1 MSFQNISRK
10 AITEF
15 VFGGFDTVQSPV
27 AVGVILLILY
37 ILVITANIATICLII
52 TDKKMHQPMYLFI
65 CNLAIVDM
73 LYCTSSC
80 PTMICIL
87 VIGYKTISY
96 VPCIIQSY
104 IFHVSSTMEM
114 FGISAMAFDRYI
126 AIGRPLQYH
135 SVLTICRG
143 FLITVILIIPVTI
156 LPLPLCQSTLKY
168 VFCDY
173 PAIVRASCVDPNP
186 YFNTISVVSFF
197 IIFVTFGFICFSYLK
212 IVIVV
217 VKMSSMS
224 DKKKVF
230 NTCFSHLIVIVCYYA
245 PTFIL
250 IVLTRIGV
258 VLSLEERHG
267 LMVGSILG
275 PSLVNPFIY
284 CLRTKEIRNKV
295 LRILSKVE
303 PIKVVCFF
311 LYVLSLSAKRG
322 FKL

>member
-1 MSFQNISRK
+1 MSFQNISTGS
-10 AITEF
+10 ITEF
-15 VFGGFDTVQSPV
+15 VIGGFDTVQRPL
-27 AVGVILLILY
+27 AVGVVLLIMY
-37 ILVITANIATICLII
+37 ILVMTANFANIYFII
-52 TDKKMHQPMYLFI
+52 LDKRLHQPMYLFI
-65 CNLAIVDM
+65 CNLAFVDM

-80 PTMICIL
+80 PTMIGVL
-87 VIGYKTISY
+87 VVGCKTISY
-96 VPCIIQSY
+96 VPCIFQMFV
-104 IFHVSSTMEM
+104 FHLCGIMET
-114 FGISAMAFDRYI
+114 FAIAVMAFDRFI
-126 AIGRPLQYH
+126 AIGSPLRYR
-135 SVLTICRG
+135 SILTNFRCV
-143 FLITVILIIPVTI
+143 LITVLLWMVACAVLSIIPVTI

-303 PIKVVCFF
+303 PAF
-311 LYVLSLSAKRG
+311 
-322 FKL
+322 